1 MGMLRKRRSDH
12 VAEQVEFPT
21 KTHFSKKIRVQAF
34 SDVDLLSMV
43 AARGSESAERYNHAR
58 VAEDTRYQW
67 MFLLGG
73 ARAGQKRRFGFRSE
87 KLGSFGKAVQKR
99 HPKTQK
105 VGAVGPIGHNLADG
119 PQTQH
124 IQQTS
129 FTTSTERLAFRIGMA
144 AADTRREPSSSE
156 PGQKEGRIGGW
167 WDFRRVHK
175 A

>member
-1 MGMLRKRRSDH
+1 VDMLRKRRSDH

-58 VAEDTRYQW
+58 VAEDARYQW

-87 KLGSFGKAVQKR
+87 KLGSFGKV
-99 HPKTQK
+99 
-105 VGAVGPIGHNLADG
+105 V
-119 PQTQH
+119 
-124 IQQTS
+124 
-129 FTTSTERLAFRIGMA
+129 
-144 AADTRREPSSSE
+144 
-156 PGQKEGRIGGW
+156 
-167 WDFRRVHK
+167 
-175 A
+175 